1 MINRKHMA
9 IIRRRLRQFPAVAL
23 LGPRQCGKTTLAKM
37 LDGVYFD
44 LEREGAETRLDA
56 EWQSLVASRRLVILD
71 EAQSVPKVFSRLRG
85 AIDDDRKRNGRFL
98 LLGSVAPALMK
109 NISQSLAGRLSS
121 VRLSPF
127 ILPELPAKRMDDLW
141 FYGGYPDGG
150 IGDSSL
156 FPVWQRDYMD
166 ALVQRDLPTWGFP
179 ARPRTTNR
187 LVRMLAAVHGQVL
200 NAAQLAGS
208 LAVDGKTIVGYCDY
222 LEGAFLI
229 RRLAPYH
236 ANIRKRLVKRPKVYW
251 RDSGLLHSLL
261 NVEDREHL
269 FSQPWVGASWEG
281 FVIEQTLA
289 TLEAIGK
296 RSDAYFLR
304 TSDGYELDLVLRMGK
319 ELWAVEIKLT
329 SNPSTGDVD
338 RLHKTADMI
347 KADRRFLVCRLPRK
361 IENNRLLVTHLSGWL
376 RRLMA

>member
-1 MINRKHMA
+1 
-9 IIRRRLRQFPAVAL
+9 
-23 LGPRQCGKTTLAKM
+23 
-37 LDGVYFD
+37 
-44 LEREGAETRLDA
+44 
-56 EWQSLVASRRLVILD
+56 
-71 EAQSVPKVFSRLRG
+71 
-85 AIDDDRKRNGRFL
+85 
-98 LLGSVAPALMK
+98 
-109 NISQSLAGRLSS
+109 
-121 VRLSPF
+121 
-127 ILPELPAKRMDDLW
+127 
-141 FYGGYPDGG
+141 
-150 IGDSSL
+150 
-156 FPVWQRDYMD
+156 
-166 ALVQRDLPTWGFP
+166 
-179 ARPRTTNR
+179 
-187 LVRMLAAVHGQVL
+187 
-200 NAAQLAGS
+200 
-208 LAVDGKTIVGYCDY
+208 VDGKTIVGYCDY

-236 ANIRKRLVKRPKVYW
+236 ANIRKRLVKRPKLYW

-304 TSDGYELDLVLRMGK
+304 TSDGYELDIVLRMGK

-329 SNPSTGDVD
+329 SNPSTGDVE

-347 KADRRFLVCRLPRK
+347 EADRRFLVCRLPRK